1 MSFLRLLLVP
11 VFLNVML
18 SRSVASLK
26 QTLVQLESYL
36 EDGGGD
42 YAGAGIRVGVTR
54 GRGGRLELAER
65 SDTIVLSLKGG
76 EAAAAAAEG
85 DRAAGGGV
93 KLNFYF
99 LAEACN
105 GVITVRQFV
114 FHRSSFLLEFCLLC
128 IQACNKLRYAPPVAA
143 APALTAELQSFVH
156 RVEDILGRARDA
168 ASTEEELRA
177 VAEAEEQFRARVVP
191 FVNECRNMLYG
202 GVPGGGLSGEAA
214 ELERLGALP
223 TVTTN
228 IQPPPPPTPM
238 PPPEE
243 EEAMQVPAPTS
254 VPEVEKTPGDSI
266 QDVQPGGT
274 PASDAPAAVVTEEG
288 NDQEPEDSTAMQPQP
303 PPDVSPKQEQD
314 SDRKVEE

>member
-1 MSFLRLLLVP
+1 MSSLRLLLVP

-76 EAAAAAAEG
+76 EAAAAAAAEG

-114 FHRSSFLLEFCLLC
+114 FHRSSFFFF
-128 IQACNKLRYAPPVAA
+128 A
-143 APALTAELQSFVH
+143 
-156 RVEDILGRARDA
+156 
-168 ASTEEELRA
+168 
-177 VAEAEEQFRARVVP
+177 
-191 FVNECRNMLYG
+191 
-202 GVPGGGLSGEAA
+202 
-214 ELERLGALP
+214 
-223 TVTTN
+223 
-228 IQPPPPPTPM
+228 
-238 PPPEE
+238 
-243 EEAMQVPAPTS
+243 
-254 VPEVEKTPGDSI
+254 
-266 QDVQPGGT
+266 
-274 PASDAPAAVVTEEG
+274 
-288 NDQEPEDSTAMQPQP
+288 
-303 PPDVSPKQEQD
+303 
-314 SDRKVEE
+314 

>member
-105 GVITVRQFV
+105 GVITVRLFV
-114 FHRSSFLLEFCLLC
+114 LYRSSFCLSFAFCASRL
-128 IQACNKLRYAPPVAA
+128 ATSSGTPLR
-143 APALTAELQSFVH
+143 
-156 RVEDILGRARDA
+156 
-168 ASTEEELRA
+168 LR
-177 VAEAEEQFRARVVP
+177 
-191 FVNECRNMLYG
+191 
-202 GVPGGGLSGEAA
+202 
-214 ELERLGALP
+214 
-223 TVTTN
+223 
-228 IQPPPPPTPM
+228 QPP
-238 PPPEE
+238 
-243 EEAMQVPAPTS
+243 
-254 VPEVEKTPGDSI
+254 
-266 QDVQPGGT
+266 
-274 PASDAPAAVVTEEG
+274 
-288 NDQEPEDSTAMQPQP
+288 
-303 PPDVSPKQEQD
+303 
-314 SDRKVEE
+314 R